1 MIIEQ
6 LQGARRAWALLCA
19 SATADPDRRH
29 LIASL
34 RSFLPAEFI
43 ADLLDRQLGRE
54 SHGLFGLLALCAAE
68 VAAIY
73 AYWLMEST
81 GQPAFAAPG
90 GTARSESFRPS
101 PSDGASDAAAS
112 QSTTSGGGKPRRTTR
127 LGRRRSVPDLPDYS
141 RSEQAEEMT
150 LVVSL
155 DGARE
160 NSPGGSQLP
169 TRIPIRGRGDSG
181 GSSASG
187 VSASP
192 LIGGVSRPE
201 SLSTPPNQPRR
212 GAAGGLEVLHRCRAR
227 RLLTPQQAPTYCA
240 SVHRAPQWARCCS
253 RHYNQCHLLEV
264 L

>member
-90 GTARSESFRPS
+90 GTARSESFRMLALASKVVEHLEPGS
-101 PSDGASDAAAS
+101 PRALPALVAIAWGWCRFV
-112 QSTTSGGGKPRRTTR
+112 QRFGGGS
-127 LGRRRSVPDLPDYS
+127 RRR
-141 RSEQAEEMT
+141 
-150 LVVSL
+150 
-155 DGARE
+155 
-160 NSPGGSQLP
+160 
-169 TRIPIRGRGDSG
+169 
-181 GSSASG
+181 
-187 VSASP
+187 
-192 LIGGVSRPE
+192 
-201 SLSTPPNQPRR
+201 
-212 GAAGGLEVLHRCRAR
+212 H
-227 RLLTPQQAPTYCA
+227 
-240 SVHRAPQWARCCS
+240 
-253 RHYNQCHLLEV
+253 
-264 L
+264 